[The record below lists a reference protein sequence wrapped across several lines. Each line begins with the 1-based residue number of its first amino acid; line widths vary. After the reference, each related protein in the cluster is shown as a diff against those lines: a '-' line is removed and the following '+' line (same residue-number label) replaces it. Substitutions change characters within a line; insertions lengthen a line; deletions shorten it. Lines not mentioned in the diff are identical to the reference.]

1 MPSISSV
8 VVSVIRLSVSILPLI
23 SIIAAVPVMVFVVS
37 AASAAS
43 VLSGRC
49 SAAVTVSDRG
59 VVSPAPSCGRQCVSG
74 LAGAP
79 LQAGG
84 AEGVEEEAL
93 VGAP

>member
-1 MPSISSV
+1 MPSVSSV
-8 VVSVIRLSVSILPLI
+8 VVSVTHLSVSILPLI
-23 SIIAAVPVMVFVVS
+23 SIIAAVPVVVFVFS
-37 AASAAS
+37 AASAAP

-59 VVSPAPSCGRQCVSG
+59 VVSPAPSCGRRCVSG

>member
-8 VVSVIRLSVSILPLI
+8 VVSVTHLSVSILPLI
-23 SIIAAVPVMVFVVS
+23 SIIAAVLVMMFVVF

-59 VVSPAPSCGRQCVSG
+59 VVSPAPSCGRQRVSG
-74 LAGAP
+74 LASAP